1 MLDSLA
7 ENLAETVA
15 TNMWMAPLAALIGG
29 LLTAANP
36 CVLAAAPLM
45 VGYVAGQQ
53 QRTVGRSFLLSLMF
67 TLGLTIMFGLIWFGV
82 WSASALL
89 PSAWWKYVA
98 AAVCLLMSLHLLGVL
113 RFSLPVPAGLLAGAP
128 RCPQCDYNLTG
139 LTTPRCPE
147 CGGEFDWATVP
158 RRGAAR
164 QGFVGALLL
173 GLLFGLISIP
183 CAGPVLLAVS
193 AVTPLY
199 GLVFGVVLLV
209 AYSVGHCG
217 LVLIGGTSIG
227 LVQRLADSRGWTR
240 GTDALR
246 RLAGVLI
253 GGVGL
258 YLLLFE

>member
-1 MLDSLA
+1 MLEPLADSLA
-7 ENLAETVA
+7 RVIQ
-15 TNMWMAPLAALIGG
+15 TNIWLAPLAAMVGG

-53 QRTVGRSFLLSLMF
+53 RRTVGRSFLLSLMF

-89 PSAWWKYVA
+89 PSAAWKYVA
-98 AAVCLLMSLHLLGVL
+98 AAVCLLMGLHLLGAL
-113 RFSLPVPAGLLAGAP
+113 RFSLPVPARLLAGAP

-147 CGGEFDWATVP
+147 CGGAFDWATVP
-158 RRGAAR
+158 RRGPLR
-164 QGFVGALLL
+164 RGYVGALLL

-183 CAGPVLLAVS
+183 CAGPVLMAVT

-199 GLVFGVVLLV
+199 GLVFGAVLLV
-209 AYSVGHCG
+209 AYSLGHCG
-217 LVLIGGTSIG
+217 LVLVGGTSIG
-227 LVQRLADSRGWTR
+227 LVQRLADSKGWTR
-240 GTDALR
+240 GTAALR

-258 YLLLFE
+258 YLLLLE